1 MYLFSSI
8 LSISLLA
15 SSKLSMALCG
25 SLWLSVALC
34 GSLWLPMALCI
45 SWVTTPTMIS
55 LLALMHSARSFAA
68 GIMAQN
74 QFTEKDWH
82 HERFLTLGPVRVRA
96 WPSASDGVQGQWAAV
111 DVWMSMRG
119 VDLIPSPDERMKARS
134 FTGLFMFSCLKE
146 LQPTKDFTFK
156 FCFLCLVSQSL
167 QGRKL
172 NERMSSMVEVHK
184 LIWAQQEPQLLVCI
198 RDKNRERQ
206 EACIFFEFHMV
217 AITTNKKCNKHIQ

>member
-1 MYLFSSI
+1 
-8 LSISLLA
+8 
-15 SSKLSMALCG
+15 MALCG

-134 FTGLFMFSCLKE
+134 FTGLFMFSL
-146 LQPTKDFTFK
+146 
-156 FCFLCLVSQSL
+156 SQ
-167 QGRKL
+167 RT
-172 NERMSSMVEVHK
+172 
-184 LIWAQQEPQLLVCI
+184 P
-198 RDKNRERQ
+198 
-206 EACIFFEFHMV
+206 
-217 AITTNKKCNKHIQ
+217 TNKRLYI